1 MGSLHTRD
9 LSGIVNVI
17 VEALVLTPVLG
28 GGERFA
34 VLLDEAK
41 DRSAGCLAL
50 LPNHI
55 LRGGEACAAVF
66 PVAVALPAVELVVD
80 DVPHQ
85 IVGGL
90 RVALG
95 CGCGNLGKN
104 GKCCRGKEHDG
115 SKTSRS
121 RHWPSAPHRYDP
133 VPECGSCLPFRVN
146 PF

>member
-41 DRSAGCLAL
+41 DRSAGCLDL
-50 LPNHI
+50 L
-55 LRGGEACAAVF
+55 
-66 PVAVALPAVELVVD
+66 
-80 DVPHQ
+80 PHQ

-133 VPECGSCLPFRVN
+133 VPEC
-146 PF
+146 